1 MKPTADQYFIEK
13 AMLGDTRAFGKLV
26 ERYQDYI
33 FTLVYRML
41 RCREEAEEVA
51 QDTFLK
57 AFEAISQFRGEAKF
71 STWLY
76 RIAYRKALD
85 RLRLN
90 KRHDNTL
97 ELKEEI
103 TGSQVEDLETGLEYM
118 LQAERAEMIRK
129 CIMHL
134 PEQEAAIVTLY
145 YLEEQTVKEIRQITG
160 LTEDNIKVKLYR
172 SRKVLFSLLENY
184 IGSTIPEKNG
194 KAI

>member
-1 MKPTADQYFIEK
+1 
-13 AMLGDTRAFGKLV
+13 MLGDTRAFGTLV

-57 AFEAISQFRGEAKF
+57 AFEALSQFRGEAKF

-76 RIAYRKALD
+76 RIAYRKSLD
-85 RLRLN
+85 RLRLK

-118 LQAERAEMIRK
+118 LQAERAEIIRK
-129 CIMHL
+129 CIMQL
-134 PEQEAAIVTLY
+134 PEQEAAIVTFY
-145 YLEEQTVKEIRQITG
+145 YMEEQSVKEIRQITG

-172 SRKVLFSLLENY
+172 SRKLLFFLLENY
-184 IGSTIPEKNG
+184 ISSTIPEKNG